1 MTYYHVQ
8 ERSMTYTTHDEKQIY
23 YETFGNP
30 KHPAVLMLHGIGA
43 DGGMFFPQIDAFL
56 EAGWFVVVPDLRGH
70 GRSSR
75 TYYLDIA
82 DWIYDILEL
91 LDTIGIDTC
100 TVIGVSMGGVIALEL
115 AAAHRDRLTSV
126 VICDSFGE
134 IASPAE
140 HIIARVQIGGFRML
154 HHLPSKTAARAVSS
168 IYRGISKE
176 AEAYFKETALQADF
190 RQFSRARRAAS
201 RTDVLTRI
209 SSPTLPMLVVAGT
222 RMKILVTAGKK
233 ILRSVDGAKFAAL
246 PGGFYPS
253 NITAPEAFNREVLA
267 FLSSM

>member
-1 MTYYHVQ
+1 MAYYHVQ

-30 KHPAVLMLHGIGA
+30 EHPAVLMLHGIGA
-43 DGGMFFPQIDAFL
+43 DGGMFFPQIDAFR
-56 EAGWFVVVPDLRGH
+56 EAGWFIVVPDLRGH

-91 LDTIGIDTC
+91 LDTIGILTC
-100 TVIGVSMGGVIALEL
+100 SVIGVGIGGVIALEL
-115 AAAHRDRLTSV
+115 AAAHKDRLTSV

-134 IASPAE
+134 ISSPGE
-140 HIIARVQIGGFRML
+140 HMIARAQIGGFRML
-154 HHLPSKTAARAVSS
+154 HHLPTKTAARAVSS

-190 RQFSRARRAAS
+190 RQFSRARRAVS
-201 RTDVLTRI
+201 KTDVLTRI
-209 SSPTLPMLVVAGT
+209 SSLTLPMLVVVGT
-222 RMKILVTAGKK
+222 RIKILVSAGKK
-233 ILRSVDGAKFAAL
+233 ILRSAEGARIVTIPGAL
-246 PGGFYPS
+246 YPS
-253 NITAPEAFNREVLA
+253 NITAPEAFNTAVLT
-267 FLSSM
+267 FLSSR